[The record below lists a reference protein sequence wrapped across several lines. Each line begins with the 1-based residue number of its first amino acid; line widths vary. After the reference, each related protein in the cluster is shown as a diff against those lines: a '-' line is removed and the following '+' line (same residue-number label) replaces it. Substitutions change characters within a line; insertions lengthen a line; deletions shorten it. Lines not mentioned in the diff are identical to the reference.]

1 MLIIVGTPLG
11 NLKDIGAR
19 AIDAFS
25 SCDAIFC
32 EDTRRTLA
40 LLNNFSIS
48 KKVFRYND
56 HIPKTLNCAMDMLK
70 RSMKICLVTD
80 AGMPCISD
88 PGWKLVRSAIDEKI
102 DVQVIPGP
110 SAAIC
115 ALSASG
121 FPCDNFTFL
130 GFLPRSRGKL
140 FKKLKNALLTGY
152 PVSFYESPFRLKS
165 FFEEA
170 KKELPSCQFVVA
182 RELTKTFEQWLR
194 GNANEIL
201 SLLGEKEIKG
211 EITIVAWENKY
222 ELEDDGKIKKVLYVC
237 SGNICRSVMAHKYS
251 EKIFPTNLSVSSA
264 GLFANEENQIPQEV
278 LKVLS
283 KEGIERFQYKPV
295 QLSSKEVEENDLILC
310 MTSRQTDIMKGFFPQ
325 YQDKI
330 FQISEFAGL
339 GKADIVDPWGKNEDF
354 YALTFKTI
362 KNFVKGVLERIL
374 IKNI

>member
-11 NLKDIGAR
+11 NLKDISPR
-19 AIDAFS
+19 AVDALS

-48 KKVFRYND
+48 KKIFRYND
-56 HIPKTLNCAMDMLK
+56 HILKTLNFAMDMLR
-70 RSMKICLVTD
+70 RSMKVCLVTD

-88 PGWKLVRSAIDEKI
+88 PGWKLVKAAIDEKI
-102 DVQVIPGP
+102 DIQVVPGP
-110 SAAIC
+110 NAAIC

-130 GFLPRSRGKL
+130 GFLPRSQGRL

-152 PVSFYESPFRLKS
+152 PVAFYESPFRLKS

-170 KKELPSCQFVVA
+170 EKELPSCQFVVG
-182 RELTKTFEQWLR
+182 RELTKTFEQWMR
-194 GNANEIL
+194 GSAKEIL
-201 SLLGEKEIKG
+201 SEIGEKEIKG

-222 ELEDDGKIKKVLYVC
+222 ELRDDGKIKKVLYVC
-237 SGNICRSVMAHKYS
+237 FGNTCRSVMAHKYS
-251 EKIFPTNLSVSSA
+251 EKIFPANLSISSA
-264 GLFANEENQIPQEV
+264 GLFVNKENEVPQEV

-283 KEGIERFQYKPV
+283 KEGIENFKHEPV
-295 QLSSKEVEENDLILC
+295 QLSIKEVEENDLILC

-325 YQDKI
+325 HQDKI
-330 FQISEFAGL
+330 FHISEFAGL
-339 GKADIVDPWGKNEDF
+339 GQVDIIDPWGKSEDF
-354 YALTFKTI
+354 YILTFKTI
-362 KNFVKGVLERIL
+362 KSFVRSVLERIS